1 MGHSALGDS
10 RSLSRL
16 KQRAVDQPEAFVE
29 SMSAW
34 QASLGKAC
42 EERDF
47 FETAGRRAQK
57 VFLIVAGVTAVAG
70 IAIAIITINP
80 IPAALALPTAM
91 ATTLVANY
99 LPRRTEREATT

>member
-10 RSLSRL
+10 RSLSQL

-47 FETAGRRAQK
+47 FETAGKRAQK
-57 VFLIVAGVTAVAG
+57 VFLIVAGVTAVA
-70 IAIAIITINP
+70 ADRHCDHHDKP
-80 IPAALALPTAM
+80 D
-91 ATTLVANY
+91 
-99 LPRRTEREATT
+99 PRRPRASDRYGDDVRRKLPPEAH